1 MFNRFFNRNKS
12 EPKKGKGKSKARG
25 GKKSGAMMPPSAS
38 PSQAAPA
45 PEAPPPPKGLSLDQK
60 LDIVGIL
67 LILAG
72 ILILLALF
80 SPANSNIT
88 APVLKLLSQLF
99 GYGKYLV
106 PVGLILLGLW
116 IVLRHFGD
124 KLPRIAPE
132 RVMGW
137 IGVYL
142 ISLISLHF
150 IIAPDTSSLMKLAE
164 EGNGGGYIGAYL
176 LKMLFDSLGQAG
188 SVVVVIAGWIIG
200 LILGAGI
207 TTQQIVDAIKF
218 VTDRLPKPKVVIG
231 EQLPLP
237 NVPPVQTSTAAP
249 AVAATPAPAPESES
263 KSVSKSPLKTST
275 VVAKKPKQGGKEESA
290 SPDQKAESK
299 SSQPAPVYDQPI
311 IIGGHQPWVLPK
323 ATEMLEAGTE
333 SGADD
338 DYDRQRAHVIED
350 TLNSF
355 GAPVRVVEINRGP
368 TITQFGVEPDYV
380 DVRGKK
386 TKVKVG
392 KISALSDDLAL
403 ALAAPSIRIEAP
415 VPGKGYV
422 GIEVPNMHTNLVS
435 LRDVMESEAFR
446 KVKTTLGLAMG
457 QDVSGQAICGDLTNM
472 PHLLIAG
479 TTGSGKSVCVN
490 SIICALLIQNTPDD
504 LKFLMVDPKR
514 VELTSYNNIPHLL
527 VPVIVDMERVVGS
540 LQWVTREMDER
551 YRKFAKAGT
560 RNIVDYNARIGKEA
574 DKKLPYLV
582 VIIDELAD
590 LMMLAPDETERTI
603 TRLAQMAR
611 ATGIHLIIA
620 TQRPSVDVVTGL
632 IKANFP
638 ARIAFAVASSIDSRV
653 ILDQPGA
660 EKLLGRGDML
670 LQSPDTG
677 QPLRMQGV
685 FVSDVEIQRLVRYWK
700 GARGID
706 VDSEESPQ
714 SQATPS
720 APMTPGAPTPIQTP
734 MWEEDNGS
742 KSESEDDLFDESVR
756 VVREMRKASI
766 TLLQRRLRIG
776 YTRAA
781 KLIDELEEK
790 GIVGPA
796 KSGAQQREVLGL
808 DIDPT
813 KPEPA
818 ETSEWAKEE

>member
-1 MFNRFFNRNKS
+1 
-12 EPKKGKGKSKARG
+12 
-25 GKKSGAMMPPSAS
+25 
-38 PSQAAPA
+38 
-45 PEAPPPPKGLSLDQK
+45 
-60 LDIVGIL
+60 
-67 LILAG
+67 
-72 ILILLALF
+72 
-80 SPANSNIT
+80 
-88 APVLKLLSQLF
+88 
-99 GYGKYLV
+99 
-106 PVGLILLGLW
+106 
-116 IVLRHFGD
+116 
-124 KLPRIAPE
+124 
-132 RVMGW
+132 
-137 IGVYL
+137 
-142 ISLISLHF
+142 
-150 IIAPDTSSLMKLAE
+150 
-164 EGNGGGYIGAYL
+164 
-176 LKMLFDSLGQAG
+176 
-188 SVVVVIAGWIIG
+188 
-200 LILGAGI
+200 
-207 TTQQIVDAIKF
+207 
-218 VTDRLPKPKVVIG
+218 
-231 EQLPLP
+231 
-237 NVPPVQTSTAAP
+237 
-249 AVAATPAPAPESES
+249 
-263 KSVSKSPLKTST
+263 
-275 VVAKKPKQGGKEESA
+275 
-290 SPDQKAESK
+290 
-299 SSQPAPVYDQPI
+299 
-311 IIGGHQPWVLPK
+311 
-323 ATEMLEAGTE
+323 
-333 SGADD
+333 
-338 DYDRQRAHVIED
+338 
-350 TLNSF
+350 
-355 GAPVRVVEINRGP
+355 
-368 TITQFGVEPDYV
+368 
-380 DVRGKK
+380 
-386 TKVKVG
+386 
-392 KISALSDDLAL
+392 
-403 ALAAPSIRIEAP
+403 
-415 VPGKGYV
+415 
-422 GIEVPNMHTNLVS
+422 
-435 LRDVMESEAFR
+435 
-446 KVKTTLGLAMG
+446 
-457 QDVSGQAICGDLTNM
+457 

-574 DKKLPYLV
+574 EKKLPYLV

-700 GARGID
+700 GARGMD
-706 VDSEESPQ
+706 VDSDESPQ
-714 SQATPS
+714 PQAVAS

-742 KSESEDDLFDESVR
+742 KSDSEDDLFDESVK